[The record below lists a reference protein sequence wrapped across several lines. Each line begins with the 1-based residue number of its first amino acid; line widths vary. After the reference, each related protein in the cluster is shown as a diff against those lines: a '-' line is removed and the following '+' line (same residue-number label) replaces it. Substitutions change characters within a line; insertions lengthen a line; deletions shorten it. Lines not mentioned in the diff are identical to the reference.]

1 MQFSLTKQKVL
12 SFFVMGAFFVVVL
25 ILTRQV
31 PLKGLSFLMNL
42 SLLAF
47 FGMQIINIIQIND
60 RSRLVFLI
68 LFVGW
73 CCLLFAYSAIVG
85 NSIGNIFRFMTILVL
100 IQAAFFVKPESFYV
114 KVFLGFLIVQAFFLI
129 GLHLVLNLFFN
140 LTSYLALRM
149 FFQAQGW
156 GDLYT
161 YNGIF
166 FNIQILGNAL
176 LPFGVFVSLIYFSG
190 FRRLLITGILVL
202 GMLVAGNFAFVLG
215 LIVFLFLVFLNT
227 NQFKTKKFLTLS
239 IVGLFAIVFA
249 AKPAIEYLDNTISK
263 KSQESNPTRLDQS
276 IVLWTDLKE
285 SPLSLVF
292 GQGLGN
298 TLEAKTK
305 WRDYT
310 DNIYFEL
317 QSLYFLNQM
326 GLFNF
331 LIFVICNVLC
341 VILYFRQS
349 IVKIIYVSYILYALF
364 NPYFLDTSHIVVIII
379 LSSLN
384 QVLEKRESQLV
395 PNGV

>member
-1 MQFSLTKQKVL
+1 M
-12 SFFVMGAFFVVVL
+12 
-25 ILTRQV
+25 
-31 PLKGLSFLMNL
+31 
-42 SLLAF
+42 
-47 FGMQIINIIQIND
+47 
-60 RSRLVFLI
+60 
-68 LFVGW
+68 
-73 CCLLFAYSAIVG
+73 
-85 NSIGNIFRFMTILVL
+85 
-100 IQAAFFVKPESFYV
+100 VK
-114 KVFLGFLIVQAFFLI
+114 
-129 GLHLVLNLFFN
+129 N
-140 LTSYLALRM
+140 
-149 FFQAQGW
+149 
-156 GDLYT
+156 
-161 YNGIF
+161 
-166 FNIQILGNAL
+166 
-176 LPFGVFVSLIYFSG
+176 
-190 FRRLLITGILVL
+190 LVL
-202 GMLVAGNFAFVLG
+202 GMLVAGKFAFVLG

-227 NQFKTKKFLTLS
+227 NQFKTKKFLTLA

-298 TLEAKTK
+298 TLEVKTK

-341 VILYFRQS
+341 VILYFRQP